1 MGGVSFWICRDD
13 GEGGHKARP
22 YGWGAMNL
30 RETMM
35 GFMPRGW
42 GSAYQSVNTDRK
54 RTRRANTR
62 SFAVDED
69 RAIGPYDREE
79 LRLDNRDMMRNVGA
93 VFAGLMR
100 FANGV
105 VGTGV
110 RPEPMTD
117 DDDWNEAAKALYTMR
132 CASVDARG
140 RVNMRVLQRLA
151 VIHRMLDG
159 ELLMVKR
166 PDMKLM
172 PIEAERLKTPN
183 AVRKRKDLNVLE
195 GIRLGK
201 DDNPLG
207 AYICNRK
214 KANGTVDLDSY
225 DYIKWEDLFYL
236 GDPTRIDSLRS
247 ISPITSVIE
256 SLQMRGDY
264 NLATLVKAKAES
276 MRVWAIYEDE
286 NDEPPGYEDRNAG
299 GAFVEPTTTGQTV
312 PALVRKKLDFGEV
325 WKGTKGE
332 KIESVGNS
340 TPGQQYQ
347 PFNES
352 LLTDFAAV
360 TGIPYEVLM
369 LCISKASFAGARAM
383 MEVAEHTWSQWRQ
396 WLIDDFIQRDWNWSI
411 WMMIQKGMLPPPP
424 VDKFTGISQW
434 HRVLWIPPK
443 KVIWDPRTDSES
455 QRKELVY
462 GTQSVSGILVGRGT
476 TAREVF
482 TQRRRD
488 IVLAI
493 EEAEKIKKAT
503 GVDVDWHEVM
513 DLNQSISKKPA
524 GGKVAGG
531 EKSRAASGPA
541 DLGDDEPPAKDAP
554 DDDGEE

>member
-1 MGGVSFWICRDD
+1 MDFSNAI
-13 GEGGHKARP
+13 K
-22 YGWGAMNL
+22 
-30 RETMM
+30 
-35 GFMPRGW
+35 GFFPRGW
-42 GSAYQSVNTDRK
+42 NSPYQSVNTDRK
-54 RTRRANTR
+54 RKRRARTR
-62 SFAVDED
+62 SFAIDED
-69 RAIGPYDREE
+69 RALGPYDREE

-105 VGTGV
+105 VGTGI

-117 DDDWNEAAKALYTMR
+117 DEAWNEKAKALYIMR
-132 CASVDARG
+132 CANVDARG
-140 RVNMRVLQRLA
+140 RVNMRVLQRLS

-159 ELLMVKR
+159 ELLFVKR
-166 PDMKLM
+166 PNIKLM
-172 PIEAERLKTPN
+172 PIEAERLQTPKS
-183 AVRKRKDLNVLE
+183 VLSRKDLNVVE
-195 GIRLGK
+195 GIRLGR

-207 AYICNRK
+207 AYICNRNK
-214 KANGTVDLDSY
+214 KNGTVDLNSY
-225 DYIKWEDLFYL
+225 DYIKWRDLFYL

-247 ISPITSVIE
+247 VSPIASVIE
-256 SLQMRGDY
+256 TLQMRGDY

-286 NDEPPGYEDRNAG
+286 MDEPPGYADRNAG
-299 GAFVEPTTTGQTV
+299 GKFVEKTSDAQTE
-312 PALVRKKLDFGEV
+312 PAMVRKKMDFGEI

-332 KIESVGNS
+332 KIESIANS

-347 PFNES
+347 PFNVS

-369 LCISKASFAGARAM
+369 LCISKASFAGARAI

-396 WLIDDFIQRDWNWSI
+396 WLIDDFIQRDWNWCI
-411 WMMIQKGMLPPPP
+411 WMMIQKGMLEPAPI
-424 VDKFTGISQW
+424 DKVTGISQW
-434 HRVLWIPPK
+434 NRVLWIPPR

-455 QRKELVY
+455 NRKELAS
-462 GTQSVSGILVGRGT
+462 GSTSISGILVSRGT
-476 TAREVF
+476 TAKEVF

-488 IVLAI
+488 MILAI
-493 EEAEKIKKAT
+493 EEAKRITAET

-524 GGKVAGG
+524 VVKTSSAEAGK
-531 EKSRAASGPA
+531 E
-541 DLGDDEPPAKDAP
+541 
-554 DDDGEE
+554 